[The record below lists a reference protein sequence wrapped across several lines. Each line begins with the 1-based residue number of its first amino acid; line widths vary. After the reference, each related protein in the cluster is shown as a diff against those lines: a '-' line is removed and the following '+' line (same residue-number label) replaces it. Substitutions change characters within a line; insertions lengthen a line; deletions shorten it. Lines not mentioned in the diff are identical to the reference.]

1 MSEASLF
8 WKGETF
14 TKSNLTTLL
23 CSYCENHRHWSTKR
37 CLVCRQYALQ
47 QSRVPRRCRQRDRF
61 LWEEEKEVQSV
72 RRHGQ
77 HFEWKDTFVGY
88 KYEANVNLSVLRSNV
103 DIRWRYLK
111 AAEVRWQHCDIIIGE
126 GKARSESFSMQ
137 VPLHTG
143 HKKKRHTFQ
152 LVRRIAMGSALI
164 SV

>member
-8 WKGETF
+8 WKGKTF

-77 HFEWKDTFVGY
+77 LFEWKDTFVWLQIWIKCQFVCFEEQCWHQVTLPEGRGGPVATLRHHY
-88 KYEANVNLSVLRSNV
+88 RGGKSSVGIFLHAGATS
-103 DIRWRYLK
+103 YHL
-111 AAEVRWQHCDIIIGE
+111 HP
-126 GKARSESFSMQ
+126 
-137 VPLHTG
+137 PLLG
-143 HKKKRHTFQ
+143 AISTFWGT
-152 LVRRIAMGSALI
+152 L
-164 SV
+164 